1 MDLNVIGVICAI
13 IGVLYLIYQFNI
25 LPSKETND
33 MRIVLLAQFASAQT
47 MVDKLI
53 TDIETFAIENDCLE
67 SIFTQNASFRGQI
80 QHLKEI
86 KSESLSDGL
95 MDKLKTMPLNKELY
109 GAMMASLNEQIKS
122 FHTANAYFNTFRFR

>member
-1 MDLNVIGVICAI
+1 MVLNVIGVIYAV
-13 IGVLYLIYQFNI
+13 IGVLYLFYQFNI
-25 LPSKETND
+25 LPSKETKD

-53 TDIETFAIENDCLE
+53 NDMEAFAVQNDCLE
-67 SIFTQNASFRGQI
+67 SLFTQNASFQGQI

-95 MDKLKTMPLNKELY
+95 LDKLKTMPLNKELY

-122 FHTANAYFNTFRFR
+122 FHAANAYFNTFRFR